1 MQCCFL
7 VLLTTLQGG
16 THLSGRNMPVRQEH
30 TCQVGTYLSGRHIPV
45 VVSRLPSGTVQHSD
59 VDTTHV
65 TDRMADDM
73 VDTGQSGSDVDHE
86 TDGDSPVEVCAI
98 HTHMH
103 LMALRPGLPG

>member
-1 MQCCFL
+1 MLFPS
-7 VLLTTLQGG
+7 TANNPA
-16 THLSGRNMPVRQEH
+16 GRHTPIRQEH
-30 TCQVGTYLSGRHIPV
+30 ACQAGTTCQVGTYLSGRHIPV

-65 TDRMADDM
+65 IDRMADDM

-86 TDGDSPVEVCAI
+86 TDGDSPGEVCAI

-103 LMALRPGLPG
+103 LMALCPGLPG